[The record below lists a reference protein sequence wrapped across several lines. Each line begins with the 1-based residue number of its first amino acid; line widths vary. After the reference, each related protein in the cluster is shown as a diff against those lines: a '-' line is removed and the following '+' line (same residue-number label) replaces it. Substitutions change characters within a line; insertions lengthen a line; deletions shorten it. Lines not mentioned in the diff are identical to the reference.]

1 MHRLKEV
8 GSRRQDDSTHKSNS
22 RTHRIKCLKSWLNS
36 MNWGASSNTLPHSR
50 ELQNDWPTSGS
61 TSKLLVLERA
71 GGLVAPGVTQLAA
84 AYRAQPSHSA
94 PRNRRLDLYVNL
106 PLFYRLFRCFCFF
119 LNMSSFFFCCSLF
132 ISPCASISCHG
143 ELAVRLDNLGLE
155 FLNSSLALEKA
166 VI

>member
-1 MHRLKEV
+1 
-8 GSRRQDDSTHKSNS
+8 
-22 RTHRIKCLKSWLNS
+22 

-106 PLFYRLFRCFCFF
+106 PLFYRLFRCFLFFEYVIVFFF
-119 LNMSSFFFCCSLF
+119 LLLLIYFSICEYLLPRWTRCSSGQPGPRIFKFKLGFGKG
-132 ISPCASISCHG
+132 CHLMTYRS
-143 ELAVRLDNLGLE
+143 EMACLLLTYTLPI
-155 FLNSSLALEKA
+155 KTI
-166 VI
+166 VIK